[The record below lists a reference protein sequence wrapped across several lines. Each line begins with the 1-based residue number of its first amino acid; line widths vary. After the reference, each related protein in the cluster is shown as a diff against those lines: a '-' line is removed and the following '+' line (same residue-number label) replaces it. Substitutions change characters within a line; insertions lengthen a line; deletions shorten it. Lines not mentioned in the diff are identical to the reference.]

1 MAVLRYALPCAA
13 VIGIVGLATLA
24 GAQTDVIATVL
35 DDPSVLRSSFYLPV
49 RDGTRLAV
57 NVYRPADGGTA
68 RNGRFPVVFA
78 FTPYRAR
85 YRKDG
90 AIVDLIDSTT
100 FGLRSL
106 VHAGYVVA
114 TADVRG
120 KGASFG
126 ARRGFLDQ
134 TEAHDGY
141 DIVQWLATRPYSTG
155 KVGITGCSYLGG
167 SAMLVAGALPPALK
181 AVFAAATD
189 IDKYAFVRNG
199 GITAQFNTRPDETLD
214 VDLAS
219 VRSMQIATAHCSAP
233 RSPAMPST
241 RRWRRSGRECRI
253 AIASRRSPATAIGKR
268 SAPTPISRRCAA
280 RSSPGICGEIG
291 TTSRPSRSSRPPPIS
306 TPS

>member
-114 TADVRG
+114 TADVRAER
-120 KGASFG
+120 GA
-126 ARRGFLDQ
+126 
-134 TEAHDGY
+134 
-141 DIVQWLATRPYSTG
+141 
-155 KVGITGCSYLGG
+155 
-167 SAMLVAGALPPALK
+167 
-181 AVFAAATD
+181 
-189 IDKYAFVRNG
+189 
-199 GITAQFNTRPDETLD
+199 
-214 VDLAS
+214 
-219 VRSMQIATAHCSAP
+219 
-233 RSPAMPST
+233 
-241 RRWRRSGRECRI
+241 
-253 AIASRRSPATAIGKR
+253 
-268 SAPTPISRRCAA
+268 
-280 RSSPGICGEIG
+280 
-291 TTSRPSRSSRPPPIS
+291 
-306 TPS
+306 